1 MASKF
6 SLFRGKGKTSERP
19 GVLIWLLAQLI
30 IILHS
35 FLRVSSRE
43 NTKGL
48 EHIQKLEAD
57 GKPFILAFW
66 HGNLLTL
73 SVVIKHKMTRPSY
86 VLTSKSPY
94 GSLMDPFIRYLGFGV
109 LRGSGTGKAAK
120 KPKKK
125 EKGGREAF
133 HVMLKL
139 LAKKEN
145 IIITSDI
152 APGPSYDS
160 GEGLIVLASRA
171 GVPIIPAAAASRRH
185 KIFPKSW
192 DKSQFPFPFNRFEA
206 VFGAPIYIDKNLSE
220 EDLEKNRVAVTE
232 QLNRCFDEAHAA
244 VDKPSPRNSSSHHK
258 V

>member
-1 MASKF
+1 MTSKF
-6 SLFRGKGKTSERP
+6 SLFRGKGKTSDRP
-19 GVLIWLLAQLI
+19 GLMLWLLAQLI
-30 IILHS
+30 ISLHG
-35 FLRVSSRE
+35 FLRFSSRQ
-43 NTKGL
+43 NSKGL
-48 EHIQKLEAD
+48 EHIQKLEAA
-57 GKPFILAFW
+57 GQPYILAFW

-73 SVVIKHKMTRPSY
+73 SVVIKGKMTRPSY

-133 HVMLKL
+133 HEMLKL
-139 LAKKEN
+139 LSKKEN
-145 IIITSDI
+145 IIITADI

-160 GEGLIVLASRA
+160 GEGLIVLASRS
-171 GVPIIPAAAASRRH
+171 GVPIIPAAAASRRL

-206 VFGAPIYIDKNLSE
+206 VFGAPIYIENNLTA
-220 EDLEKNRVAVTE
+220 EDLEKTRLAVTDH
-232 QLNRCFDEAHAA
+232 LNRCFDEAYAA
-244 VDKPSPRNSSSHHK
+244 VDKPSPRNG
-258 V
+258 